1 MDYDIEPVY
10 MKDVDVNHIDGNVI
24 IKTCTSIQK
33 QFPGEIHGAQKM
45 SNYYKLYPR
54 SNSTRAALIVRGINI
69 DNKLINIYDA
79 NPMQFDTTKSE
90 RVLIKDLP
98 ASIPPHKVMAFLKSF
113 KHITVRSKVIY
124 ARERMAGDEMS
135 PFINGD
141 RIVYISPNVSPPL
154 PKETVIC
161 GSPCRVWHASQKNY
175 CKRCGQQGHRT
186 TDTENCDSYDAD
198 SNVSAFRSDN
208 NPLSNYYSC
217 TIVSGDL
224 TFKSSEHLYQYEF
237 CMHCERSDLAQEVI
251 KAQGPKFA
259 KQIAT
264 ELKSQIPPETL
275 ADWCSARLIVM
286 QNVLK
291 LKWNSCSKFRHALM
305 ATSGMVIAEA
315 TLDSF
320 WGVGVAPNLAQ
331 ETRRDKFLGQN
342 HLGRLLMGLRDYVAS
357 REPESFN
364 AVEFPPTSV
373 PRTISAHCESDM
385 TSSDATPDH
394 RESDM
399 TSSDATS
406 DEPSLD
412 RVNDSAPSSSTI
424 LENIKTTETNSSS
437 TSDTLPN
444 VTSPPVD
451 DSPPLEKPALGESM
465 SLDPPD
471 MDCSPMESPKDVND
485 TLPLETLEDS
495 TSKAD
500 THISNVTVVT
510 KGQPPSSP
518 KPCRAS
524 RPPRKVVQPKSKN
537 KPSAT
542 GTLDNYVSRTDSPG
556 TKRKLSNDSLSPS
569 SVQSLKSTRTDGA
582 DEVS

>member
-1 MDYDIEPVY
+1 MEYDIDPVY
-10 MKDVDVNHIDGNVI
+10 MKDVDVNHIEGNVI
-24 IKTCTSIQK
+24 IKTCNTIQK

-54 SNSTRAALIVRGINI
+54 TNSTRAAPIVRGINI

-113 KHITVRSKVIY
+113 THITVRSKVIY
-124 ARERMAGDEMS
+124 AKERMAGDEMS
-135 PFINGD
+135 TFINGD

-175 CKRCGQQGHRT
+175 CKRCGKQGHRT

-208 NPLSNYYSC
+208 NPLSNYYNC

-224 TFKSSEHLYQYEF
+224 TFKSAEHLYQYEF
-237 CMHCERSDLAQEVI
+237 CMHCERPDLAQEVI

-259 KQIAT
+259 KQIAA
-264 ELKSQIPPETL
+264 ELKSQIPTETL
-275 ADWCSARLIVM
+275 ADWCTARLIVM
-286 QNVLK
+286 QDVLK

-305 ATSGMVIAEA
+305 ATIGIVVAEA
-315 TLDSF
+315 TQDSF

-331 ETRRDKFLGQN
+331 ETRRDKFLGEN

-357 REPESFN
+357 REPESFD
-364 AVEFPPTSV
+364 AVEFPPPSV
-373 PRTISAHCESDM
+373 PRNISA
-385 TSSDATPDH
+385 H

-399 TSSDATS
+399 TSSDTTQ
-406 DEPSLD
+406 DDPSLD
-412 RVNDSAPSSSTI
+412 RVNDSTPSSSTI
-424 LENIKTTETNSSS
+424 PKNIEPAEINSSS

-444 VTSPPVD
+444 DDTSPP
-451 DSPPLEKPALGESM
+451 EKPALGESM
-465 SLDPPD
+465 SLDLDPLD
-471 MDCSPMESPKDVND
+471 MNGSPTETPTDVND
-485 TLPLETLEDS
+485 SLPPETLEECTSNDS
-495 TSKAD
+495 
-500 THISNVTVVT
+500 VLT

-518 KPCRAS
+518 KPSRAS
-524 RPPRKVVQPKSKN
+524 RPIRKVIQPKTKT
-537 KPSAT
+537 KPSGT
-542 GTLDNYVSRTDSPG
+542 GTLDNYVSRTDSPS
-556 TKRKLSNDSLSPS
+556 TKRKLSNDSVSPS
-569 SVQSLKSTRTDGA
+569 PAQNVKSTRTDGA

>member
-1 MDYDIEPVY
+1 MEYDIDPVY
-10 MKDVDVNHIDGNVI
+10 MKDVDVNHIEGNVI
-24 IKTCTSIQK
+24 IKTCNTIQK

-113 KHITVRSKVIY
+113 THITVRSKVIY
-124 ARERMAGDEMS
+124 AKERMAGDEMS

-175 CKRCGQQGHRT
+175 CKRCGKQGHRT

-208 NPLSNYYSC
+208 NPLSNYYNC

-224 TFKSSEHLYQYEF
+224 TFKSAEHLYQYEF
-237 CMHCERSDLAQEVI
+237 CMHCERPDLAQEVI

-259 KQIAT
+259 KQIAA

-275 ADWCSARLIVM
+275 ADWCTARLIVM
-286 QNVLK
+286 QDVLK

-305 ATSGMVIAEA
+305 ATIGMVVAEA
-315 TLDSF
+315 TQDSF

-357 REPESFN
+357 REPESFD
-364 AVEFPPTSV
+364 AVEFPPPSV
-373 PRTISAHCESDM
+373 PRNISA
-385 TSSDATPDH
+385 H

-399 TSSDATS
+399 MSSDTTQ
-406 DEPSLD
+406 DDPSLD
-412 RVNDSAPSSSTI
+412 TVNDSTPSSSTI
-424 LENIKTTETNSSS
+424 PKNIEPVEINSSS

-444 VTSPPVD
+444 DDTSPP
-451 DSPPLEKPALGESM
+451 EKPALGESM
-465 SLDPPD
+465 SLDLDPLD
-471 MDCSPMESPKDVND
+471 MNGSPTETPTDVND
-485 TLPLETLEDS
+485 SLPPETLEECTSNDS
-495 TSKAD
+495 
-500 THISNVTVVT
+500 VLT

-518 KPCRAS
+518 KPSRAS
-524 RPPRKVVQPKSKN
+524 RPIRKMIQPKTKT
-537 KPSAT
+537 KPSGT
-542 GTLDNYVSRTDSPG
+542 GTLDNYVSRTDSPS
-556 TKRKLSNDSLSPS
+556 TKRKLSNDSVSPS
-569 SVQSLKSTRTDGA
+569 SAQNVKSTRTDGA

>member
-1 MDYDIEPVY
+1 MEYDIDPVY
-10 MKDVDVNHIDGNVI
+10 MKDVDVNHIEGNVI
-24 IKTCTSIQK
+24 IKTCNTIQK

-113 KHITVRSKVIY
+113 THITVRSKVIY
-124 ARERMAGDEMS
+124 AKERMAGDEMS

-175 CKRCGQQGHRT
+175 CKRCGKQGHRT

-208 NPLSNYYSC
+208 NPLSNYYNC

-224 TFKSSEHLYQYEF
+224 TFKSAEHLYQYEF
-237 CMHCERSDLAQEVI
+237 CMHCERPDLAQEVI

-259 KQIAT
+259 KQIAA

-275 ADWCSARLIVM
+275 ADWCTARLIVM
-286 QNVLK
+286 QDVLK

-305 ATSGMVIAEA
+305 ATIGMVVAEA
-315 TLDSF
+315 TQDSF

-357 REPESFN
+357 REPESFD
-364 AVEFPPTSV
+364 AVEFPPPSV
-373 PRTISAHCESDM
+373 PRNISA
-385 TSSDATPDH
+385 H

-399 TSSDATS
+399 MSSDTTQ
-406 DEPSLD
+406 DDPSLD
-412 RVNDSAPSSSTI
+412 TVNDSTPSSSTI
-424 LENIKTTETNSSS
+424 PKNIEPVEINSSS

-444 VTSPPVD
+444 DDTSPP
-451 DSPPLEKPALGESM
+451 EKPALGESM
-465 SLDPPD
+465 SLDLDPLD
-471 MDCSPMESPKDVND
+471 MNGSPTETPTDVND
-485 TLPLETLEDS
+485 SLPPETLEECTSNDS
-495 TSKAD
+495 
-500 THISNVTVVT
+500 VLT

-518 KPCRAS
+518 KPSRAS
-524 RPPRKVVQPKSKN
+524 RPIRKVIQPKTKT
-537 KPSAT
+537 KPSGT
-542 GTLDNYVSRTDSPG
+542 GTLDNYVSRTDSPS
-556 TKRKLSNDSLSPS
+556 TKRKLSNDSVSPS
-569 SVQSLKSTRTDGA
+569 SAQNVKSTRTDGA